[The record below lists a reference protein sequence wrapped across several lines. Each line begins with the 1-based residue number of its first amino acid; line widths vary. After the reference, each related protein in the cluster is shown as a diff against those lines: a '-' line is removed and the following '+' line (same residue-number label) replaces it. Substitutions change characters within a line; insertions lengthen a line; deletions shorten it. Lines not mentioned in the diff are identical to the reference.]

1 MRFIMKVNG
10 YSDINTIN
18 NMDLSKNNEVK
29 EKKSKNDKNE
39 TSTNSGM
46 TINGSELNLGN
57 ESIEEK
63 KKKAQ
68 KMAMELMENAFKCDN
83 DIDKEIEACNK
94 RAELHKKENAE
105 YSMLLSDIHDEEENL
120 KEIYQINSDSEEQ
133 TDLDLLIKERDSIRH
148 PDDVKLTLEDKANL
162 AKIKKKPLTE
172 YQDKMLLLD
181 SEKFELN
188 QKIDENKENIRKEYG
203 TARGIELERLKSH
216 DMVDARKKGDEV
228 VKAANKEV
236 IGTIIDE
243 AKKEVD
249 DKYEDEKQKAEDKAQ
264 EEEIIEERIEKS
276 KEQSKEDEEKLEKI
290 YELKQDVLELSK
302 NNNRDKSND
311 MKKSLDLIVAELQ
324 LSQEDLKG
332 AAVDKNV

>member
-1 MRFIMKVNG
+1 MKVNG

-68 KMAMELMENAFKCDN
+68 KMAMELMENAFKRDN

-133 TDLDLLIKERDSIRH
+133 TDLDLLIKERDSIRR

-162 AKIKKKPLTE
+162 AKIKEKPLTE

-188 QKIDENKENIRKEYG
+188 QKIDKNKENIRKEYG

-216 DMVDARKKGDEV
+216 DMVDARKKGNEV

-243 AKKEVD
+243 AKKDVD

-302 NNNRDKSND
+302 NNNRDKAND